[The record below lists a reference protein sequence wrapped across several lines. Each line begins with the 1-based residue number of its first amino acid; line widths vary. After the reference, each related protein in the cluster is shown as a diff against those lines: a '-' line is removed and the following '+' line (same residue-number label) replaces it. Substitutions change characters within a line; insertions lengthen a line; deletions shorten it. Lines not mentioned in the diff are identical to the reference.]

1 MTNLFSIIKNAIMQN
16 YTPTY
21 GDLINEN
28 KGEVL
33 NNAIHNMC
41 TDEEFEQYTSIM
53 NNDKAR
59 LQQYSNTTQPS
70 QQIKKPQMN
79 RTITVC
85 GIGEVNQIC

>member
-1 MTNLFSIIKNAIMQN
+1 MQN

-53 NNDKAR
+53 NNDKGR

-70 QQIKKPQMN
+70 QQIKKPQMTK
-79 RTITVC
+79 TITVC